1 MCLCAHNHEHGLF
14 NYFYT
19 NENIL
24 YIFISEPNFNPLVN
38 RSNLPYQHGLCLCEY
53 VHKQTHAHMFMYKG
67 MKYIYIY
74 DIYVYIQKIY
84 EELNF
89 ISSFF

>member
-1 MCLCAHNHEHGLF
+1 
-14 NYFYT
+14 
-19 NENIL
+19 
-24 YIFISEPNFNPLVN
+24 
-38 RSNLPYQHGLCLCEY
+38 
-53 VHKQTHAHMFMYKG
+53 MFMYKG